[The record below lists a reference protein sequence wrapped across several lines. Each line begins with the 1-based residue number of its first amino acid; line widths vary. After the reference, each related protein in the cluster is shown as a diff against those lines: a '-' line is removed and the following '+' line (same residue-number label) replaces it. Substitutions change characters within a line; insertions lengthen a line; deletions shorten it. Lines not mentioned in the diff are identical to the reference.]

1 MALIYKHGTYGEFAE
16 TQAGV
21 ATQSGT
27 CAVYVGTAPVNLVRG
42 YAAADLVNSPIYLK
56 DWAAV

>member
-27 CAVYVGTAPVNLVRG
+27 LAVYCYGKEVTFKNA
-42 YAAADLVNSPIYLK
+42 K
-56 DWAAV
+56 